1 MKKLLSFLLLSTVLT
16 ITTFAADNIAK
27 GASVKILEIA
37 KSDSYYEERAELLGK
52 EATALSELVKRFR
65 WFLFRNFRNFR
76 WQNHFLYQC
85 QSISKEQYSKH

>member
-1 MKKLLSFLLLSTVLT
+1 MKKLLSLLLLSTVLT

-52 EATALSELVKRFR
+52 EATALSELKKAPMVFIPE
-65 WFLFRNFRNFR
+65 L
-76 WQNHFLYQC
+76 
-85 QSISKEQYSKH
+85 